1 MRLFIP
7 AQLLHSK
14 PSPHIPQEGGHG
26 EDPAPSSEAQ
36 CVGAAQGLWND
47 LSQFSHERDRTQA
60 CNTVRAEP
68 DWWGTPTTYITA
80 EVVVIGDGEIC
91 QVPQAHL
98 PAPDS
103 VHDEDV

>member
-1 MRLFIP
+1 MTGTEPRP
-7 AQLLHSK
+7 AAWAELS
-14 PSPHIPQEGGHG
+14 
-26 EDPAPSSEAQ
+26 
-36 CVGAAQGLWND
+36 QGLTG
-47 LSQFSHERDRTQA
+47 HPR
-60 CNTVRAEP
+60 
-68 DWWGTPTTYITA
+68 TYITA

>member
-1 MRLFIP
+1 MKGKEPRP
-7 AQLLHSK
+7 ATRSELRTD
-14 PSPHIPQEGGHG
+14 G
-26 EDPAPSSEAQ
+26 AP
-36 CVGAAQGLWND
+36 
-47 LSQFSHERDRTQA
+47 
-60 CNTVRAEP
+60 P
-68 DWWGTPTTYITA
+68 KTYITA

>member
-1 MRLFIP
+1 M
-7 AQLLHSK
+7 
-14 PSPHIPQEGGHG
+14 
-26 EDPAPSSEAQ
+26 APSQSL
-36 CVGAAQGLWND
+36 QGLALGTMPNGD
-47 LSQFSHERDRTQA
+47 STGGTQ
-60 CNTVRAEP
+60 R
-68 DWWGTPTTYITA
+68 TYIAA